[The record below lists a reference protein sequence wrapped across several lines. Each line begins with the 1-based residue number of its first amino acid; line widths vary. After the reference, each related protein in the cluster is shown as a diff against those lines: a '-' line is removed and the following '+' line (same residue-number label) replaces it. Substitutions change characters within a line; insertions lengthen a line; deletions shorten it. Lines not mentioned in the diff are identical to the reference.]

1 MTITNKHQN
10 LAISVLWL
18 FHISGIIGISLGY
31 KSWFMP
37 KTSINLLVLLGIV
50 ILTYNLLNSKS
61 FVLFFLV
68 SIIGFFAEVLGV
80 NYGWFFGDYKY
91 GENLGVKLL
100 GVPLLI
106 GINWG
111 ILSLVTAKL
120 ASYITPKLSLFFQAF
135 IGASLMLL
143 LDFFMEAS
151 APKFDFWRF
160 DNSTVP
166 LSNYIAWFA
175 FAYIF
180 NLTIL
185 HFKVLGNFKIALNI
199 YIAQLI
205 FFIYFY
211 VYF

>member
-1 MTITNKHQN
+1 MTIANKHHT
-10 LAISVLWL
+10 LAISLLWL
-18 FHISGIIGISLGY
+18 FHISGIIGISLGFE
-31 KSWFMP
+31 SWFMP
-37 KTSINLLVLLGIV
+37 KTSINLLVVLGIV
-50 ILTYNLLNSKS
+50 ILAYNLLSKKS
-61 FVLFFLV
+61 LALFILI
-68 SIIGFFAEVLGV
+68 SILGFFAEVLGV
-80 NYGWFFGDYKY
+80 NYGWFFGNYKY

-111 ILSLVTAKL
+111 ILSLITAKL
-120 ASYITPKLSLFFQAF
+120 ATVISPKLSLFFQAF
-135 IGASLMLL
+135 VGAALMLI

-160 DNSTVP
+160 ENSMVP

-180 NLTIL
+180 NLIL
-185 HFKVLGNFKIALNI
+185 LYFKILGNFKIALHI